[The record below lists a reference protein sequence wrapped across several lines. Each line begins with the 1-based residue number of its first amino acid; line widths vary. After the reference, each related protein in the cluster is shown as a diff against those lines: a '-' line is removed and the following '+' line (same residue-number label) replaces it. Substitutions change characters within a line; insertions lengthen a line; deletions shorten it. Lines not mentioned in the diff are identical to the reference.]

1 MADGTS
7 KTRFERIV
15 ELLDGHDVEFV
26 VIGGRAEALMGSAR
40 VTYDVDLCYRR
51 TPGNLER
58 LASALVQLNPKLRG
72 APADLPFRLDAQSL
86 ALGSNFTFTTDAG
99 DLDLLGWVEPLGG
112 YDDIV
117 DRCETMRIGE
127 TDVKVIS
134 LDDLILIKKHIGRP
148 KDRDSLMHLLAIKRV
163 RDGGDGEHETGN
175 DRE

>member
-1 MADGTS
+1 MRCCIS
-7 KTRFERIV
+7 R
-15 ELLDGHDVEFV
+15 H
-26 VIGGRAEALMGSAR
+26 
-40 VTYDVDLCYRR
+40 RR
-51 TPGNLER
+51 PCG
-58 LASALVQLNPKLRG
+58 
-72 APADLPFRLDAQSL
+72 

-163 RDGGDGEHETGN
+163 RDGEANRDIGKK
-175 DRE
+175 RE